1 MNKPLLVIKASER
14 LSRKQIDAITAAAKP
29 VAESLGAECLV
40 SDEGLDIGVHQ
51 DLAPLVAAVNEQT
64 AMLAELLALA
74 RKSEERQARADRAHQ
89 AIQDAQARS
98 AAAMALGGGSI
109 AAALRGRK

>member
-1 MNKPLLVIKASER
+1 MSENSATLAELLAAMNK
-14 LSRKQIDAITAAAKP
+14 
-29 VAESLGAECLV
+29 
-40 SDEGLDIGVHQ
+40 
-51 DLAPLVAAVNEQT
+51 QT

-89 AIQDAQARS
+89 AVRDAQSRIAKDL
-98 AAAMALGGGSI
+98 ALGGGSI

>member
-1 MNKPLLVIKASER
+1 MNKPLLVIKASGQ
-14 LSRKQIDAITAAAKP
+14 LSQEEIGAIAAAAKP
-29 VAESLGAECLV
+29 VAKSLGAECLV

-89 AIQDAQARS
+89 ALRDAQSRIAKDLS
-98 AAAMALGGGSI
+98 LDGGAIGT
-109 AAALRGRK
+109 ALRGRQ

>member
-1 MNKPLLVIKASER
+1 MNKPLLVIKASSQ
-14 LSRKQIDAITAAAKP
+14 LSQKQIDAIAAAAKP

-89 AIQDAQARS
+89 AVRDAQSRIAKDL
-98 AAAMALGGGSI
+98 ALGGGSI
-109 AAALRGRK
+109 AAALRGRQ